1 MEKPF
6 LEMAVRKQKVKHVE
20 RLLKHPA
27 TKLTTRASNL
37 IIKNKIMKKFMGLLF
52 ERGLPADP
60 SYVIKALKKNDTE
73 LLQGAITSLE
83 SNSSVWEQIAEK
95 LRCPIL
101 ANVSTDLVQTPQ
113 GQYYD
118 RVALTEWVASHH
130 TDPLTRQQLYMSDLR
145 DRAEILPEILDYI
158 KEMTS
163 A

>member
-1 MEKPF
+1 
-6 LEMAVRKQKVKHVE
+6 
-20 RLLKHPA
+20 
-27 TKLTTRASNL
+27 
-37 IIKNKIMKKFMGLLF
+37 MKKFMGLLF
-52 ERGLPADP
+52 EKGLPADP

-83 SNSSVWEQIAEK
+83 NNSSVWEQIAEK

-118 RVALTEWVASHH
+118 RSALTEWVSAHH
-130 TDPLTRQQLYMSDLR
+130 NDPLTRAPLTLGDLR

-158 KEMTS
+158 KTVTS